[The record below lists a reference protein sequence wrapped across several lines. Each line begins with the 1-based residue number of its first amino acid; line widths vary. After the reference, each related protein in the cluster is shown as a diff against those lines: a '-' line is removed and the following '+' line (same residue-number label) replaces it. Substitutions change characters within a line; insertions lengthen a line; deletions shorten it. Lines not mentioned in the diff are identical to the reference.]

1 MPFRDADAEIEA
13 AAGCTIAEIF
23 EHYGE
28 AAFRD
33 GERKVIGRLLQDPP
47 HVLATG
53 GGAFIDPQTRAHMK
67 DKAVSVW
74 IQAPLDVLLSRVQ
87 RKDDRPLLKAGDPRE
102 ILERLLAERAPI
114 YAEADISIDSEHGP
128 HADAVERIVAALK
141 ERGICEDRMSERIT
155 VTLGN
160 RSYDIHVGAGLDCG
174 GGQVAVASGAR
185 VRCRWSPTP
194 MSPSCILSRFRRPR

>member
-1 MPFRDADAEIEA
+1 MHCKRWAMTRLTRTIALVGMMGAGKSSVGRRLAVRLDVPFRDADAEIEA
-13 AAGCTIAEIF
+13 AAGCSISEIF

-33 GERKVIGRLLQDPP
+33 GERKVIGRLLQEPP

-67 DKAVSVW
+67 ERAVSVW
-74 IQAPLDVLLSRVQ
+74 IQAPLEVLLSRVQ

-102 ILERLLAERAPI
+102 ILERLLAERSPF

-128 HADAVERIVAALK
+128 HSDAVERIVDLLT
-141 ERGICEDRMSERIT
+141 ERG
-155 VTLGN
+155 VWGN
-160 RSYDIHVGAGLDCG
+160 E
-174 GGQVAVASGAR
+174 
-185 VRCRWSPTP
+185 
-194 MSPSCILSRFRRPR
+194 